1 MKLTK
6 LGKTWGMT
14 ASSSDG
20 STVAD
25 RPDTADLRPGLGTE
39 AESPTQIP
47 VQGWREVLGRAMRD
61 SQEHNISLLA
71 AGVAFYAFLALFPAL
86 ISLVTLVGLMAD
98 PVQIT
103 EQVRSFTVGLPQDS
117 QQLISD
123 QLAAITGSSGGA
135 LTMGLLVSLLLA
147 LWSASSG
154 TSSLMTAVNLA
165 YDEKEK
171 RGFLKLRG
179 VALLLTLGAVVF
191 LVLTLALIAVVP
203 VVLQAVPLGPVGTVL
218 AQVLRWTLL
227 FVLVVV
233 GLAVLY
239 RVTPDRNSP
248 KLRWVALGSMVAAV
262 LWLLGSAGF
271 SLYVNTFGNY
281 NKTYGALAGVIVLL
295 LWLLLTCYVV
305 LLGAEINA
313 EAERQTACDTTI
325 GEPRPMGQR
334 GAVVADTMPGHR
346 SG

>member
-1 MKLTK
+1 M
-6 LGKTWGMT
+6 
-14 ASSSDG
+14 DG
-20 STVAD
+20 Q
-25 RPDTADLRPGLGTE
+25 PDTADVRRGNGTE

-47 VQGWREVLGRAMRD
+47 VQGWREVLGRAIHD

-86 ISLVTLVGLMAD
+86 ISLVTLVGLVAD
-98 PVQIT
+98 PEQIT
-103 EQVRSFTVGLPQDS
+103 AQVRSFTVELPQES

-123 QLAAITGSSGGA
+123 QLAVITGSSGGA
-135 LTMGLLVSLLLA
+135 LTIGLAVSLLLA

-218 AQVLRWTLL
+218 AQVLRWALL

-239 RVTPDRNSP
+239 RVAPDRNSP
-248 KLRWVALGSMVAAV
+248 KLRWVALGSMVAAL

-305 LLGAEINA
+305 LLGAEINS
-313 EAERQTACDTTI
+313 EAERQTARDTTI

>member
-1 MKLTK
+1 MKLMKT
-6 LGKTWGMT
+6 GKTWGMT
-14 ASSSDG
+14 PSGSDG
-20 STVAD
+20 STVAGGLDTTD
-25 RPDTADLRPGLGTE
+25 RRPGLGTE

-47 VQGWREVLGRAMRD
+47 VQGWREVLQRAMRD

-86 ISLVTLVGLMAD
+86 ISLVTLVGLVAD

-103 EQVRSFTVGLPQDS
+103 EQVRSFTAGLPRDS
-117 QQLISD
+117 QQLISE

-135 LTMGLLVSLLLA
+135 LTIGLVVSLLLA

-203 VVLQAVPLGPVGTVL
+203 VVLQAVPLGPVGTVA

-227 FVLVVV
+227 LVLVVA

-239 RVTPDRNSP
+239 RVAPDRNSP

-271 SLYVNTFGNY
+271 SLYVNSFGNY

-305 LLGAEINA
+305 LLGAEINS
-313 EAERQTACDTTI
+313 EAERQTARDTTI